1 MIKQFHHLPHDQR
14 LDQDQCKNA
23 KVYASREDFIK
34 TLSHGIEFI
43 EVGVAAGD
51 FAEFVIDTCKPTRVV
66 LIDLYAQMDVFF
78 MERNARRYTK
88 EENLDFV
95 INRMK
100 KYKSVEVVQN
110 DSLIALPE
118 LMRRNEFFDFIYLD
132 ASHLYQDIVLDIE
145 ASCALLKEFGI
156 LGLNDYIW
164 KDEDGRQYGVIPAVN
179 KFLEANK
186 DWEVIA
192 FALHDRMYAD
202 IYLRRKMPQPV

>member
-1 MIKQFHHLPHDQR
+1 MIKSFHHLPDHQS
-14 LDQDQCKNA
+14 LDQEQCKNT

-34 TLSHGIEFI
+34 TLPSDIEFI

-51 FAEFVIDTCKPTRVV
+51 FAEFIMNTCRPRRAV
-66 LIDLYAQMDVFF
+66 LIDFYDQGDVFF
-78 MERNARRYTK
+78 MEKDPRRYTK

-100 KYKSVEVVQN
+100 KYSGVEIVQK
-110 DSLIALPE
+110 DSLTALPE
-118 LMRRNEFFDFIYLD
+118 LSRRNELFDFIYLD
-132 ASHLYQDIVLDIE
+132 ASHKYKDVILDIE
-145 ASCALLKEFGI
+145 ASCSLLKENGI

-186 DWEVIA
+186 DWEIMA
-192 FALHDRMYAD
+192 FAFHDRMYAD
-202 IYLRRKMPQPV
+202 VYLRKIIF

>member
-1 MIKQFHHLPHDQR
+1 MIKQFHHLPQDQR

-23 KVYASREDFIK
+23 KVYASREDFVK
-34 TLSHGIEFI
+34 TLSPNIDFI

-51 FAEFVIDTCKPTRVV
+51 FSEFVINTCSPRRAV

-78 MERNARRYTK
+78 MEREPRRYTA
-88 EENLDFV
+88 EGNLDFV
-95 INRMK
+95 IERMK
-100 KYKSVEVVQN
+100 KYPGVEVIQK

-118 LMRRNEFFDFIYLD
+118 IARRNELFDFIYLD
-132 ASHLYQDIVLDIE
+132 ASHEYQDIVLDIE
-145 ASCALLKEFGI
+145 ASCSILREYGI